1 MSSFT
6 KQKGS
11 SDMNIKRLENS
22 NLVLQLHLLSKSDHQ
37 VSSVHTNYS
46 SIFEAPWYVGLCCR
60 TPHLSQPC
68 LSPVS
73 RIVSENCK
81 VMGKK
86 QEDLTF
92 ISRISLITSHHPL
105 SALLQM

>member
-86 QEDLTF
+86 T
-92 ISRISLITSHHPL
+92 RRSHFH
-105 SALLQM
+105 